1 MTLDK
6 DRRREKNLR
15 PPMRRGTL
23 IVIVVVCA
31 AIFGYAIWW
40 TITNSPPLF

>member
-6 DRRREKNLR
+6 DRPKNLR

-23 IVIVVVCA
+23 IVIVGLAVVILA
-31 AIFGYAIWW
+31 FVVVTLIVSGQSF
-40 TITNSPPLF
+40 F